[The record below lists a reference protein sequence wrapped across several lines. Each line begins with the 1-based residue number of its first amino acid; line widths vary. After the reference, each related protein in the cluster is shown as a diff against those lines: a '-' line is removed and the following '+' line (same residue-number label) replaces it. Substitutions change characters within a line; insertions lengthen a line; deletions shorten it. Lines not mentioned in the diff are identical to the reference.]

1 MQIIRPTKIQPLFN
15 KVVTTMEMYEDN
27 VMKNGIIQ
35 KTRGNLKE
43 IQKVVSVGDMV
54 RSMKPGDLVA
64 INLKNYAKKKHNPDS
79 IRPDIIGDNP
89 VVEYNPPIIVIDNVP
104 HLMLEDRDIDYIVV
118 ESELE
123 EAEVP
128 TIVQPGKSSIIT

>member
-1 MQIIRPTKIQPLFN
+1 
-15 KVVTTMEMYEDN
+15 MEMYEDN

-64 INLKNYAKKKHNPDS
+64 INLKNYAKMKHNPKS
-79 IRPDIIGDNP
+79 LTPEVIGDNP
-89 VVEYNPPIIVIDNVP
+89 VVEYNPPVIIIDNVP

-118 ESELE
+118 ESEME

-128 TIVQPGKSSIIT
+128 TIVQPGKKSIIT